1 MAVQELGFINVPIAP
16 TFVGIAGKLNDQLIK
31 PTREAGR
38 KAAGEVEK
46 STQDMVKS
54 LERQVAASSKKIS
67 DLERAHGD
75 SVGKRESQQKK
86 LNAAIAE
93 QAAAEEKYQ
102 DALKKGNSGLT
113 ELAKLEKAKAK
124 VTDET
129 LKLTKAE
136 RDVTDAEEKHKAQLE
151 DLRRT
156 TEKYEKAQKGA
167 NDEVGKSKGV
177 FGGIRDS
184 VKGLKD
190 QVSEMPGPLG
200 GLGDTLSS
208 FKAGPTAG
216 VMAVA
221 GAFTLAATE
230 FGRFQSDLADSR
242 VDMQNTFGLTADDA
256 REFQGEIA
264 EALGSG
270 LGGYEETAEAVM
282 EISQTL
288 GDNVAHMGGM
298 TAAQLADDFMAF
310 NQTFERSAAETASTV
325 DVMLNSGMVSS
336 AQEGIDLL
344 TKGMQSVPAAMQ
356 DEVFDAMNEY
366 SKNFSNLG
374 IDGSEAMAMLV
385 DAAEN
390 GQYAIDKTGDAIKEY
405 SVLAIDP
412 AKAEAFESLGLNAEA
427 MATAVAGGG
436 DSANQALRDTAQAL
450 LDMEDPGKRAAT
462 AVELF
467 GAPIEDLGVDQIPAF
482 LESLTAGSDGM
493 GDFEGSAQTMA
504 DNTSS
509 TFTGMFN
516 SLKGRVHGFAIDTTL
531 RLNEWA
537 GEAADAIVN
546 SDFVER
552 VGGFFND
559 VSELGSGVRDVL
571 FEGDFTGMPF
581 GISDDSDFV
590 VFLMGVRDTA
600 LDVRDTVVGAWDELT
615 SALMGD
621 GEGIDF
627 LSNIIGEER
636 AQELVDM
643 LADWGERVREF
654 RQDIIDTVMEIWD
667 AAEPVVSWLIDFA
680 GGQLGETLGSLWESF
695 QDVGGAVLEV
705 AGALG
710 GALWEA
716 IKGAYDLFMALWDFL
731 SPVLMP
737 LLKIVAGI
745 VGGVLVGAFMG
756 LIGAVRLAGE
766 VIEIAAG
773 IISWVASNVLSPLI
787 GLVGEVARW
796 FAEVLAGAVS
806 SLGDRFR
813 EVFDA
818 VSGIWDGFT
827 TLLGIGKDFIVA
839 TVFGGLGA
847 GLDVV
852 RDSFSTAVE
861 AIGKIWDGLKE
872 IAAVPVRF
880 VVDTVWNNGLLKAVE
895 AITKFIPGLDA
906 PDPIKLGFARGG
918 ILPGFSRMI
927 DGDDQLVPM
936 RRGEGVLVSEG
947 LQDQTSRQLFLA
959 ANEEAKQGKSFA
971 QFLEDYVAGY
981 ANGGIV
987 GSLNSIMKEFY
998 PELQLTSHFRP
1009 GDSGYHGK
1017 NMAGDFSNT
1026 GSGMPSTPAMQA
1038 AAAFMFGNYGDQLE
1052 QLIHHPARN
1061 IGSGMDVGDGFGYY
1075 GAGTMYGHT
1084 DHIHLAALKP
1094 LVDPSGVVQMMPY
1107 DGDAGGGFSLMGT
1120 VKKLWDA
1127 VINKIT
1133 PFKEDGGWFSKVP
1146 GAFLSH
1152 AAETMWNFV
1161 TGKIGSGSYDGA
1173 GGAPGVRESWRE
1185 MAVAAMQRNG
1195 FNTDDPAQVEAMLS
1209 QIMSESSGI
1218 PDRNQEIVDVNGT
1231 GATAGQGLLQI
1242 IPGTFAAHRD
1252 PSLPDDRRDPWA
1264 NMNAALRY
1272 YKSRYGTDLTTMWG
1286 HGHGYSEGG
1295 IVDLFTRDLGGWVPD
1310 GALVRNTSGRD
1321 ELMLPPELSAAMA
1334 GFFSDYPEAAELLAV
1349 AADHIESAAEWLSKA
1364 ADGQSEEGIV
1374 ARESMRRILD
1384 LGIDLPGSTTITA
1397 LLDAEE
1403 SLWASRDRQL
1413 GHLDDLA
1420 EKEKALADAR
1430 EALAKLE
1437 SSESGLSTQEQRKLD
1452 DAQKAV
1458 DEAKANVSKAESE
1471 EKRATATEKLADAEE
1486 KLRRV
1491 REDQAENATK
1501 DAEKRSEEIT
1511 KANEAVV
1518 QAEAELVEARK
1529 QQVKDLDHL
1538 VLISQ
1543 ESVMGLVPQAESL
1556 AEQLLGMGAPAGMVS
1571 QGLGAVTGALA
1582 SVAGMAGPAGIT
1594 LGMAFD
1600 AIQIGIELITAV
1612 LDMITEIIEKIH
1624 AARMAALEAMAEG
1637 WRVVAEYAA
1646 LVVEMQANI
1655 SSLQQEIVRGLNEQR
1670 TAEFAL
1676 RVAQQDRL
1684 IAEAESAVAV
1694 AEARLALDREIERG
1708 NIAAQ
1713 LRLMG
1718 LHEDWDSYLSFQAL
1732 ASQGMLDQ
1740 WSDAAIGALFTYEA
1754 ARAKALQAELTARVD
1769 QINAEAQLAAA
1780 TRQNLRNQADLLKA
1794 QERLI
1799 LMSAEVAGVDLVE
1812 ATATAQVA
1820 DIVVQMAELQKQ
1832 MDSNLLGKAGSWL
1845 GTSGPWSN
1853 EYRGQQ
1859 KQMDMFR
1866 DTLDV
1871 LFKEYGVSM
1880 SDSQLNK
1887 AIEQMGW
1894 VSATGGDPMAVLR
1907 QLFPELVAAEKAM
1920 QLNESLSPIWDVEDK
1935 QSDAERDA
1943 EDFLADIDLFDKV
1956 TPLEETIKGLD
1967 YTIKGFEDAANA
1979 WAPGN
1984 EDLRSEYL
1992 QSAWAKYQ
2000 AGRDL
2005 GVDWELDGNYAT
2017 PGVRDQIVKEVHIHL
2032 DGAKVYTADQVDQL
2046 VQEALS
2052 GTNARPVVHKDA
2064 STVAS
2069 ARRGVMA

>member
-31 PTREAGR
+31 PAREAGR

-136 RDVTDAEEKHKAQLE
+136 RDVTDAEQKHKAQLE

-184 VKGLKD
+184 MKGLKD

-208 FKAGPTAG
+208 FKAGPAAG

-230 FGRFQSDLADSR
+230 FGRFQSELADSR
-242 VDMQNTFGLTADDA
+242 VGMQNTFGLTADDA

-288 GDNVAHMGGM
+288 GDNVAHMGGA

-310 NQTFERSAAETASTV
+310 NQTFERSAQETASTV

-344 TKGMQSVPAAMQ
+344 TKGLQNVPAAMQ

-531 RLNEWA
+531 RLNEWT

-559 VSELGSGVRDVL
+559 VSDLGSGIRDVL

-590 VFLMGVRDTA
+590 AFLMGVRDTA

-680 GGQLGETLGSLWESF
+680 GEQLGETLGSLWESF

-716 IKGAYDLFMALWDFL
+716 IKGAYEIFKALWDFL

-766 VIEIAAG
+766 VIEFAAG

-787 GLVGEVARW
+787 GLIGEVARW
-796 FAEVLAGAVS
+796 FAEVLAGALS

-847 GLDVV
+847 GLDVLKGAFQTGV
-852 RDSFSTAVE
+852 D

-895 AITKFIPGLDA
+895 AIAGFIPGLDA

-947 LQDQTSRQLFLA
+947 LQDQQSRQLFLA
-959 ANEEAKQGKSFA
+959 ANEEAKRGKSFS
-971 QFLEDYVAGY
+971 QFLGEFASGY
-981 ANGGIV
+981 AGGGIID
-987 GSLNSIMKEFY
+987 SMKSVMGHWF
-998 PELQLTSHFRP
+998 PELSPTSDWRFT
-1009 GDSGYHGK
+1009 DSGHHSKGQ
-1017 NMAGDFSNT
+1017 AVDFSNT
-1026 GSGMPSTPAMQA
+1026 GSGMPSTPEMQR
-1038 AAAFMFGNYGDQLE
+1038 AAAFMFTNYGDQLE

-1084 DHIHLAALKP
+1084 DHIHLAALQA
-1094 LVDPSGVVQMMPY
+1094 LTDPSGVVQMQNW
-1107 DGDAGGGFSLMGT
+1107 DGSSGGGFSIGSM
-1120 VKKLWDA
+1120 VKGLWDKA
-1127 VINKIT
+1127 ISAIN
-1133 PFKEDGGWFSKVP
+1133 PFPDEGNGSWFSQVP
-1146 GAFLSH
+1146 GAFLKHVGQKLWEFISGL
-1152 AAETMWNFV
+1152 V
-1161 TGKIGSGSYDGA
+1161 GKNSSGSGAIGNA
-1173 GGAPGVRESWRE
+1173 ESWRG
-1185 MAVAAMQRNG
+1185 MAMDAMRRQG
-1195 FNTDDPAQVEAMLS
+1195 FNADDSAQVDAMLA
-1209 QIMSESSGI
+1209 QIMSESSGDPNAVQGI
-1218 PDRNQEIVDVNGT
+1218 IDVNSG
-1231 GATAGQGLLQI
+1231 GNEAVGLLQV

-1252 PSLPDDRRDPWA
+1252 PELPNDRTDAWA

-1272 YKSRYGTDLTTMWG
+1272 YKATYGNDLTTTWG
-1286 HGHGYSEGG
+1286 RGHGYSEGG
-1295 IVDLFTRDLGGWVPD
+1295 IVDLLTRDMGGWVPD

-1321 ELMLPPELSAAMA
+1321 ELMLPPELSAAMTN
-1334 GFFSDYPEAAELLAV
+1334 FFADYPEAAELLAV

-1384 LGIDLPGSTTITA
+1384 LGIELPGSTTITA
-1397 LLDAEE
+1397 FLDAEE

-1518 QAEAELVEARK
+1518 QAEAELVDARK

-1637 WRVVAEYAA
+1637 WRVVADYAA
-1646 LVVEMQANI
+1646 LVVEMQANV

-1732 ASQGMLDQ
+1732 ASQGMLDH

-1769 QINAEAQLAAA
+1769 QINAEAQLAQA

-1799 LMSAEVAGVDLVE
+1799 LMSAEVAGVDLVD

-1920 QLNESLSPIWDVEDK
+1920 QLNESLSPIWDAEDK
-1935 QSDAERDA
+1935 QSDAEREV
-1943 EDFLADIDLFDKV
+1943 EDFWSEIDLFDKV

-1967 YTIKGFEDAANA
+1967 YTIAGLEDAANA
-1979 WAPGN
+1979 WADGN

-2017 PGVRDQIVKEVHIHL
+2017 PGVRDQIVKEVTVHM
-2032 DGAKVYTADQVDQL
+2032 DGREMYTADQVDEL
-2046 VQEALS
+2046 LAEVTS
-2052 GTNARPVVHKDA
+2052 GSNVRVITKQSA